1 MKKIITLN
9 NQAVMDIAIQEYGS
23 SEGVWLL
30 LTLNEDKLDTV
41 TDEPVP
47 GTELDILELSDI
59 STTAQSTVNLPTVTQ
74 QQQITI
80 GGGGGGGT
88 SGEYVRLV
96 GDDIIEGIKTFLT
109 KIRTN
114 RIEPIVE
121 GQNININN
129 VPIGDGVIDAGE
141 F

>member
-1 MKKIITLN
+1 MKTIKTQN

-23 SEGVWLL
+23 PEGVWLL
-30 LTLNEDKLDTV
+30 LTLNSDKIETI
-41 TDEPVP
+41 TDEPMP
-47 GTELDILELSDI
+47 GTELSILELSDI
-59 STTAQSTVNLPTVTQ
+59 TMQRQSAIELPVVTG
-74 QQQITI
+74 QQQITLP
-80 GGGGGGGT
+80 GGGGGT
-88 SGEYVRLV
+88 SGDYVRLI

-109 KIRTN
+109 KIRVN

-129 VPIGDGVIDAGE
+129 VPISDGVIDAGT